1 MSWPDDDI
9 EELVKG
15 ERPTLL
21 EAKKGNEVIDALNVL
36 RNIRI
41 IAMDEEGVEYDDTGV
56 RIKYRAPPLTGLSDG
71 VYVLKASDPSKKIRL
86 GFLDGSLVAL
96 DEEASEWVEKTITIC
111 EDGSSV
117 DYTFL
122 VKA

>member
-9 EELVKG
+9 EKLVVG

-21 EAKKGNEVIDALNVL
+21 EAKKGNEIINALNVL

-41 IAMDEEGVEYDDTGV
+41 IDMDDDGVDYDDTGIWI
-56 RIKYRAPPLTGLSDG
+56 RYRGPPLTGLNDD
-71 VYVLKASDPSKKIRL
+71 VYFLKASDPSKKIRL
-86 GFLDGSLVAL
+86 GFFKGSLVEIE
-96 DEEASEWVEKTITIC
+96 EEASEWVEKIITIC

-122 VKA
+122 VQA